1 MLKKASSHGN
11 ARLAFLLFIA
21 GAFAGG
27 LGEIGRSDPASYSV
41 ISPDNLTCK

>member
-11 ARLAFLLFIA
+11 AGLAFLLFIA
-21 GAFAGG
+21 GALAGG
-27 LGEIGRSDPASYSV
+27 LGEIRRGDPANYSV